1 MGSRTIGNQV
11 AGHQG
16 YQGIRLS
23 AKDIMADGK
32 EGNEGIRNLEYRMT
46 NIEVDAVWKD

>member
-1 MGSRTIGNQV
+1 VGNRTIGNQV

-32 EGNEGIRNLEYRMT
+32 EGNEGIRNLEYRIS
-46 NIEVDAVWKD
+46 NDEY